1 MWLRHRLLFPERI
14 TAREG
19 GMTALPDDRP
29 RDPTS
34 RRVLRTIIWTVGF
47 LLIYSRVAMAAEGR
61 IFHEGQFNL
70 RELLRAGGAIGY
82 VTIGLSVA
90 MVALI
95 AEHLLTIRRSTLV
108 PPGFAEQCQKLL
120 TNGQIEQAEA
130 LCREKTSLL
139 SYVVGVGLQDSDLG
153 VESMIKAMEDAI
165 AEQSARLTRK
175 IEYLSLIGVIGPML
189 GLMGTVWG
197 MIQAF
202 AEFAEKAAPR
212 TADFAPSIS
221 EALVTTLFGLLVA
234 VPAQTAFAMFRNR
247 IDSYIAEAAVSA
259 DSIIA
264 PLKRRLTHRKVEAKQ
279 ASPSPAVPPAPP
291 SKEGR
296 RP

>member
-1 MWLRHRLLFPERI
+1 
-14 TAREG
+14 
-19 GMTALPDDRP
+19 MTASPHDRP
-29 RDPTS
+29 RDPAS
-34 RRVLRTIIWTVGF
+34 RRVLRTFIWTIGF
-47 LLIYSRVAMAAEGR
+47 LLIYSRVAFAAEGK

-95 AEHLLTIRRSTLV
+95 VEHLLTIRRSTLV
-108 PPGFAEQCQKLL
+108 PRGFADQCQKLL
-120 TNGQIEQAEA
+120 ANGQIAQAET
-130 LCREKTSLL
+130 LCREQTSLL
-139 SYVVGVGLQDSDLG
+139 SYVVGIGLQDADLG

-259 DSIIA
+259 DTIIA
-264 PLKRRLTHRKVEAKQ
+264 PLKRRLSNRKVDSK
-279 ASPSPAVPPAPP
+279 PSPPAAPAA
-291 SKEGR
+291 EGR